1 MTLIIHLLDF
11 LIPYGMYAYVF
22 MVGIL
27 LACGFGFPM
36 PEDVVL
42 VTGGML
48 ASRHVVDLLA
58 TNVLC
63 LIGVLAGDGTV
74 FCIGYRLGPKL
85 KQTKFY
91 QSILHSDREEKVARW
106 FKNYGDRVIF
116 FARFTPGLRMP
127 LFLTAGMYRIS
138 FWKFLLL
145 DGLAALISVPL
156 WIWVGYFFGSNLE
169 LLEAKMKQFQMGIY
183 FLLALVLVL
192 IVGSVLMKKKW
203 MKK

>member
-1 MTLIIHLLDF
+1 
-11 LIPYGMYAYVF
+11 MYAYVF